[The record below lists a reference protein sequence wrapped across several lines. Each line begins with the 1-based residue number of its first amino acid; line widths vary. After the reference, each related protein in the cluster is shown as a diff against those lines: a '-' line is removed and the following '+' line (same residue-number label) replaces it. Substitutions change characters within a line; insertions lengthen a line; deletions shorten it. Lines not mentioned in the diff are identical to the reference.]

1 MTYVLRA
8 VPEIDPN
15 TAHGAVILLVNAL
28 GLVERRLRRSRSAVT
43 LA

>member
-1 MTYVLRA
+1 MTYVPRA

-15 TAHGAVILLVNAL
+15 TAHGAVVLSVSAL

-43 LA
+43 LS